1 MENEEI
7 NFANFVVIP
16 TEVLCDTK
24 LSLGAKLLYG
34 VVVTLTKKEGY
45 CFAGNSY
52 IAKILNVST
61 DTVSRWFSEL
71 VKTGYINVEYKK
83 DKLRGS
89 TIRYAT
95 LNISFKKDPIGKN
108 ADGGVGKNA
117 ETGLGKNAEYNNI
130 NLNNNIS
137 DKSDDLSLAK
147 EKPSNIQKTVTDTYC
162 EVYQKVFGQK
172 FVPVSKDY
180 WARASRLIKSQL
192 KRFTV
197 EQLCSAITMAKNDKW
212 VISKGFDLNIIL
224 STNMIE
230 RFLNPNFSTSAGNNT
245 RSESYGWDYI
255 PPEEIK

>member
-7 NFANFVVIP
+7 NFANFIVIP
-16 TEVLCDTK
+16 TEVLCDTE

-52 IAKILNVST
+52 IAKILNVSA
-61 DTVSRWFSEL
+61 DTISRWFSEL
-71 VKTGYINVEYKK
+71 VKTGYVNVEYKK
-83 DKLRGS
+83 DKQRGS
-89 TIRYAT
+89 TLRYAT
-95 LNISFKKDPIGKN
+95 LNISFKKDPISKITEGGLGKN
-108 ADGGVGKNA
+108 AD
-117 ETGLGKNAEYNNI
+117 TGLGKNAEYNNI
-130 NLNNNIS
+130 NLNNIS

-147 EKPSNIQKTVTDTYC
+147 EKPSNVQKTITDTYC

-180 WARASRLIKSQL
+180 WVRVSRLIKTQL
-192 KRFTV
+192 KRFSV

-230 RFLNPNFSTSAGNNT
+230 RYLNPNYQINT
-245 RSESYGWDYI
+245 KSDKRSDSYDWDKF
-255 PPEEIK
+255 E

>member
-7 NFANFVVIP
+7 NFANFIVIP
-16 TEVLCDTK
+16 TEVLCDTE

-52 IAKILNVST
+52 IAKILNVSA
-61 DTVSRWFSEL
+61 DTISRWFSEL

-83 DKLRGS
+83 DKQRGS

-108 ADGGVGKNA
+108 TEGGLGKNA

-130 NLNNNIS
+130 NLNNNS

-147 EKPSNIQKTVTDTYC
+147 NSNIQKTITDTYC
-162 EVYQKVFGQK
+162 EVYQKVYGQK
-172 FVPVSKDY
+172 FTPISKDY
-180 WARASRLIKSQL
+180 WARASRLIKTQL

-197 EQLCSAITMAKNDKW
+197 EQLCSAITLAKNDEWIK
-212 VISKGFDLNIIL
+212 SKGFDLNIIL

-230 RFLNPNFSTSAGNNT
+230 RYLNPNYRSKTTKSDV
-245 RSESYGWDYI
+245 RSESYGWDRI
-255 PPEEIK
+255 E